1 MVSIIAF
8 FILICVLV
16 FVHEYGHFWA
26 ARRCG
31 VKVLRFSIGFGTV
44 LFRKVDKQG
53 TEFVFSLIP
62 LGGYVQ
68 MWDGEENIS
77 APKEQA
83 LQQKSLLQRAFI
95 IIAGPAAN
103 FIFALLA
110 YWLVFVSGIP
120 TLKPVIGEVI
130 PNSIAAAAK
139 LPQDFEFK
147 KIDGKSVADWESA
160 TLALVAKVGKAQV
173 EIEGSHI
180 DEQKNQIF
188 NLDLSQWHIDGTKE
202 SPLTSLG
209 IRIKSN
215 LVKPEIA
222 KVSENSVAEKAGI
235 KSGDVILSVNGKPF
249 NWQMLVET
257 VQLGEPLEL
266 LISQSGVEKQISVTP
281 EKQKQR
287 YILGIV
293 PKYEPLTDK
302 YRTVLKYD
310 ILEAFGVAL
319 KKVGALVE
327 TILQFI
333 GNLISG
339 ELSLKNMSG
348 PISMAKGAGA
358 TAEIGWIYYLSFM
371 ALISVNLG
379 VMNLF
384 PILPLDGGQ
393 LVLLAAEGLKKK
405 PLSEQVRL
413 RFQQIGMAF
422 VLGLMA
428 YTLINDVIHF

>member
-180 DEQKNQIF
+180 D
-188 NLDLSQWHIDGTKE
+188 
-202 SPLTSLG
+202 
-209 IRIKSN
+209 
-215 LVKPEIA
+215 
-222 KVSENSVAEKAGI
+222 
-235 KSGDVILSVNGKPF
+235 
-249 NWQMLVET
+249 
-257 VQLGEPLEL
+257 
-266 LISQSGVEKQISVTP
+266 
-281 EKQKQR
+281 
-287 YILGIV
+287 
-293 PKYEPLTDK
+293 
-302 YRTVLKYD
+302 
-310 ILEAFGVAL
+310 
-319 KKVGALVE
+319 
-327 TILQFI
+327 
-333 GNLISG
+333 
-339 ELSLKNMSG
+339 
-348 PISMAKGAGA
+348 
-358 TAEIGWIYYLSFM
+358 
-371 ALISVNLG
+371 
-379 VMNLF
+379 
-384 PILPLDGGQ
+384 
-393 LVLLAAEGLKKK
+393 
-405 PLSEQVRL
+405 
-413 RFQQIGMAF
+413 
-422 VLGLMA
+422 
-428 YTLINDVIHF
+428 